1 MLGRLEGLMIDPNYT
16 GTVMSALIDQIRQ
29 GNLPKDETI
38 VFLHTGGLPAIF
50 TFAEELAAYEG

>member
-1 MLGRLEGLMIDPNYT
+1 
-16 GTVMSALIDQIRQ
+16 MSGLIDQIRQ
-29 GNLPKDETI
+29 GNVDKDETV